1 MSKILFHV
9 VDELEKVETQQG
21 IDLKKTYFLKTHPA
35 CAIDRKEELK
45 TARGITNKNLK
56 WDSFSG
62 KRLLHSY
69 SKQNSFRQANEFMNL
84 VR

>member
-35 CAIDRKEELK
+35 CSIDRKGR
-45 TARGITNKNLK
+45 TKNSA
-56 WDSFSG
+56 W
-62 KRLLHSY
+62 Y
-69 SKQNSFRQANEFMNL
+69 YQ
-84 VR
+84 

>member
-35 CAIDRKEELK
+35 CAIDRIDRKGR
-45 TARGITNKNLK
+45 TKNSA
-56 WDSFSG
+56 W
-62 KRLLHSY
+62 Y
-69 SKQNSFRQANEFMNL
+69 YQ
-84 VR
+84 